1 MRAVIDTNVYVSFLL
16 SPRGAGAWLIAMW
29 RDSRFEVVVSPAL
42 HQELVEVME
51 RPEIAPKV
59 EVQRRMALFYRLR
72 HDALWT
78 AGSLDT
84 EGALADPDDDF
95 LLSAALEREAQFIVT
110 WDGKLLEQGNCQGV
124 QIVTPDQFI
133 ALLVRSG

>member
-29 RDSRFEVVVSPAL
+29 RDSRFDVVVSPAL

-59 EVQRRMALFYRLR
+59 DAQRRIALLYRLR
-72 HDALWT
+72 HDALWA
-78 AGSLDT
+78 AGKLDT
-84 EGALADPDDDF
+84 EGALADSDDDF
-95 LLSAALEREAQFIVT
+95 LLGAALEREAQFIVT
-110 WDGKLLEQGNCQGV
+110 WDGKLLEQGNCQGA